1 MLRLHIAEKWEPQD
15 YLAAISAVETMYY
28 ATLFAHREWPR
39 DFWEYEQRER
49 YRRSYHLR
57 DTLGEF
63 LVDEARVLADHSE
76 RLTVNEIRHAS
87 PGFMD
92 FEGVGKVAD
101 ALDRSFGR
109 IIDVFTGRRL
119 RREGDEQAKIE
130 TEIKRENLNSIK
142 IDNARKL
149 IDLYRDYPEIGPVR
163 DLERTLVEQQTKI
176 EDLAARGLIT
186 DQREHRD

>member
-15 YLAAISAVETMYY
+15 YLAAISAVETLYY
-28 ATLFAHREWPR
+28 VTLFARGGRWHEL
-39 DFWEYEQRER
+39 WEYGQPGR
-49 YRRSYHLR
+49 YRRFFTEGG
-57 DTLGEF
+57 TLGEY
-63 LVDEARVLADHSE
+63 LVGEARALADRSE
-76 RLTVNEIRHAS
+76 RLIINEIRHSS

-92 FEGVGKVAD
+92 FDGVGQVAE

-119 RREGDEQAKIE
+119 RKEANEQAKIE

-149 IDLYRDYPEIGPVR
+149 LDLYHDYPEIGPVR
-163 DLERTLVEQQTKI
+163 DLERTMVDQQTKI
-176 EDLAARGLIT
+176 EALAARGLIT
-186 DQREHRD
+186 DQRAHRD